1 MPIIA
6 STNEPIRILP
16 LPNGLSISVFNNT
29 RRYFGDYFRVNVE
42 IVCRIPLLAEY
53 FADGDEFAAACSKL
67 GREVVYTR
75 TEEQMGVPSAGVG
88 KALDRL
94 VENFIGHSFRYVS
107 SSQFPRKVVH
117 AKLKRATGENRRML
131 EF

>member
-29 RRYFGDYFRVNVE
+29 RRYFGDYFRVSVE

-53 FADGDEFAAACSKL
+53 FTDSDEFAVACSKL
-67 GREVVYTR
+67 GSEVVYTR
-75 TEEQMGVPSAGVG
+75 NEEQMGVPSAGVG
-88 KALDRL
+88 EALDRL
-94 VENFIGHSFRYVS
+94 VENFIDHSFPYVS

-117 AKLKRATGENRRML
+117 AKLKRAIGEQRRTL
-131 EF
+131 KF